1 MGLFDDVPEAP
12 RTAPQDTFATPA
24 GPRRVLSV
32 TPQASTPKGGLFDD
46 VPAKTGSS
54 VGSTIDAAVRGA
66 ANALTFGFADRIA
79 AGLGA
84 ATGIGGERGDYE
96 KNLAA
101 QRALDEANARE
112 HPVATI
118 GGTLAGALA
127 APGAAAGQATSALRR
142 MAAGAGVG
150 ALQGGLSGVG
160 ASPDLTNIPEVAQ
173 NAGVGFLG
181 GAAIGGTIPAIAPIA
196 RGVAD
201 ASGVPQLLRGFT
213 APQREADR
221 LVGDALRRD
230 AETRAA
236 IIARRKAT
244 GEPMGAAE
252 RARLGLTPEE
262 AGLAQEAGVPTV
274 TADLG
279 GEATRRLAR
288 AAGNISPEAS
298 DILRSEVAHRFEG
311 QSARVAD
318 RLSELGGGDSFRT
331 LETLRSA
338 AQKANRPLYAK
349 AYSEGAGGVWTPD
362 LAQLAEAPAVQSAI
376 RDATRTGANYDVA
389 HGFRPVK
396 NPFRETADG
405 RLELRGF
412 TVPGTPGRE
421 VGFVGGA
428 GKATPREEVTPIPS
442 LQFWD
447 HVKRNLDDKIEVAK
461 RAGEKYEAAT
471 LTTLKQRL
479 VEQLDAAV
487 PSYAEARGTAAK
499 FFGAQDAVEAGQK
512 FVTAKGNN
520 SEYRQIIS
528 KMSKEEKALF
538 AHGFMSEIEQRVL
551 EKRTGV
557 NALID
562 QIFTAPNARERIVM
576 ALGPK
581 KAKDFETAL
590 HVENVMD
597 QLRTAVTGNS
607 TTAQQLGDVA
617 AHGGILGGALHIKNI
632 VAGMMRQGA
641 KGVNENVMQLVA
653 EGLTSRDPDVYN
665 RALKTIQKSPKLLD
679 VFSNVT
685 PEAIRS
691 AIIAE
696 SAREYRDNRKPY
708 RGPQ

>member
-1 MGLFDDVPEAP
+1 MGLFDDVPEASRP
-12 RTAPQDTFATPA
+12 APQETFQTPM
-24 GPRRVLSV
+24 GPRRVLNV

-46 VPAKTGSS
+46 VPATTGSS
-54 VGSTIDAAVRGA
+54 VGSTIDAAVRAA
-66 ANALTFGFADRIA
+66 ANAITFGFADRIA

-84 ATGIGGERGDYE
+84 ATGIGGEQGDYE

-127 APGAAAGQATSALRR
+127 APGSAAGQATSALGRI
-142 MAAGAGVG
+142 AAGAGVG
-150 ALQGGLSGVG
+150 ALQGGLYGVG
-160 ASPDLTNIPEVAQ
+160 ASPDFTNIPEVAQ
-173 NAGVGFLG
+173 NAGVGALG
-181 GAAIGGTIPAIAPIA
+181 GAAIGGAIPAIAPIA

-221 LVGDALRRD
+221 LIGEALQRD
-230 AETRAA
+230 AQTRAA

-252 RARLGLTPEE
+252 RARLGLTPEQ

-288 AAGNISPEAS
+288 AASNISPEAS

-311 QSARVAD
+311 QSARIAD

-331 LETLRSA
+331 LETLQSA
-338 AQKANRPLYAK
+338 AKKANRPNYAK
-349 AYSEGAGGVWTPD
+349 AYSEGAGGVWTPE

-389 HGFRPVK
+389 HGFRPTK
-396 NPFRETADG
+396 NPFVETPTG
-405 RLELRGF
+405 VGLRTNAKG
-412 TVPGTPGRE
+412 E
-421 VGFVGGA
+421 
-428 GKATPREEVTPIPS
+428 TPIPS

-487 PSYAEARGTAAK
+487 PSYAEARGVAAK
-499 FFGAQDAVEAGQK
+499 FFGAQDAVEAGAK

-528 KMSKEEKALF
+528 KMSKEERALF

-576 ALGPK
+576 ALGSK

-597 QLRTAVTGNS
+597 NLRNAVTGNS
-607 TTAQQLGDVA
+607 TSAQQFMDIIGQ
-617 AHGGILGGALHIKNI
+617 GGLLGGTLHIKNI
-632 VAGMMRQGA
+632 VAGMMKQGA

-696 SAREYRDNRKPY
+696 SAREYRDNRKPQY